1 MEPVAAKQ
9 DIIFN
14 KMKGELDSLG
24 EGLPKGFF
32 KKEFGIGKKKI
43 KEGSYPFDKCLKD
56 QTPKYG
62 KEGAKKV
69 CGAIKAAYGE

>member
-1 MEPVAAKQ
+1 MIKC
-9 DIIFN
+9 FR
-14 KMKGELDSLG
+14 
-24 EGLPKGFF
+24 KGFF
-32 KKEFGIGKKKI
+32 KKEFGVGGKKKI

-62 KEGAKKV
+62 VKGAKKV

>member
-1 MEPVAAKQ
+1 ME
-9 DIIFN
+9 
-14 KMKGELDSLG
+14 

-32 KKEFGIGKKKI
+32 KKEFGVGKKKSTKEEI
-43 KEGSYPFDKCLKD
+43 EEIAKKVAEGSYPFNKCLDD